1 MKDIKVTT
9 IQPTADPRTTGKARG
24 KEKVAGS
31 SFEETLQNTVD
42 RVTDLKVRAGATV
55 DNESSRL
62 ENITNEINTA
72 DEVFDRLMREQEN
85 LAKLYQNMKER
96 KES

>member
-9 IQPTADPRTTGKARG
+9 IQPTADPRAAGKARG
-24 KEKVAGS
+24 KEKVAGP
-31 SFEETLQNTVD
+31 SFEETLQNTVA
-42 RVTDLKVRAGATV
+42 RVTDLKVQADAPV
-55 DNESSRL
+55 DNASSRL
-62 ENITNEINTA
+62 EKITSELDNA
-72 DEVFDRLMREQEN
+72 DKVFDRLMQEQEN